1 MSMSNWATRVM
12 TLLTLSML
20 LTGCAGFVV
29 DLRDEVQRQNR
40 LKAKRAEEARIAV
53 IAEREQGAF
62 KAQEPL
68 KSVRIF
74 LIVCHVG

>member
-1 MSMSNWATRVM
+1 MSNWATRVM

-29 DLRDEVQRQNR
+29 DLRDEVQRQSR

-62 KAQEPL
+62 K
-68 KSVRIF
+68 VRGKGVPVVIKWRF
-74 LIVCHVG
+74 R